1 MQKIKVVYL
10 IDTLAVG
17 GAEKSLVD
25 IATHNPDVESVFI
38 TLYKGDALVP
48 VLKQN
53 GIKVYQ
59 LDNTFKY
66 GIYKV
71 VEQLLPILDEISPDI
86 IHSTLF
92 RSDIVARKIRAKR
105 NFPLISSFV
114 NNSYAK
120 ARYDKMNLVAKMKL
134 TMVQLW
140 DAWTARKVDLFISN
154 SETIRQSNALALRLN
169 LKKIKVI
176 YRGRTSDI
184 FQNIP
189 KESISELR
197 NHFHIKPETKVLLN
211 VSRLLDRK
219 GQMDLLQSFA
229 EINKQYSNLIL
240 LIAGEGFYR
249 KPLEHAI
256 EQLRLQKNVQL
267 LGNRNDIPVVL
278 AIADVFVF
286 PSHYEGLPGALIEA
300 MFAQKVIVCSDIGE
314 NKECVSPNEAVFFK
328 TGKVVDLTEK
338 LNLVLPHLEE
348 YQNMAAAARNA
359 AYEKFELRNV
369 VKQYNETYINLL
381 AI

>member
-1 MQKIKVVYL
+1 M
-10 IDTLAVG
+10 
-17 GAEKSLVD
+17 
-25 IATHNPDVESVFI
+25 
-38 TLYKGDALVP
+38 
-48 VLKQN
+48 
-53 GIKVYQ
+53 
-59 LDNTFKY
+59 
-66 GIYKV
+66 
-71 VEQLLPILDEISPDI
+71 
-86 IHSTLF
+86 
-92 RSDIVARKIRAKR
+92 
-105 NFPLISSFV
+105 
-114 NNSYAK
+114 
-120 ARYDKMNLVAKMKL
+120 
-134 TMVQLW
+134 
-140 DAWTARKVDLFISN
+140 FISN
-154 SETIRQSNALALRLN
+154 SETIRQSNALALRVN

-197 NHFHIKPETKVLLN
+197 NQLHIKPETKVLLN
-211 VSRLLDRK
+211 VSRLLNRK

-229 EINKQYSNLIL
+229 EINKQDSNAIL
-240 LIAGEGFYR
+240 LIAGDGFYR
-249 KPLEHAI
+249 KPLENAI
-256 EQLRLQKNVQL
+256 EQLGLQKKVQL
-267 LGNRNDIPVVL
+267 LGNRNDIPVIL
-278 AIADVFVF
+278 ALADVFVF

-359 AYEKFELRNV
+359 ASEKFELRNV
-369 VKQYNETYINLL
+369 VKQYNETYVNSL